1 LAMSGMPTV
10 IALASFAVAVYVHQ
24 ALPRYTAHLAVAG
37 AAVHPLLLVTF
48 IVRDGPL
55 SLEGISIT
63 AIPAFLF
70 AWILGTGTRAS
81 TQR

>member
-1 LAMSGMPTV
+1 MPTV
-10 IALASFAVAVYVHQ
+10 VALGSFAVAVYVHQ

-37 AAVHPLLLVTF
+37 AAVHPLLRF

-63 AIPAFLF
+63 AMPAFLF
-70 AWILGTGTRAS
+70 AWILGTALAMPRNAHRS
-81 TQR
+81 